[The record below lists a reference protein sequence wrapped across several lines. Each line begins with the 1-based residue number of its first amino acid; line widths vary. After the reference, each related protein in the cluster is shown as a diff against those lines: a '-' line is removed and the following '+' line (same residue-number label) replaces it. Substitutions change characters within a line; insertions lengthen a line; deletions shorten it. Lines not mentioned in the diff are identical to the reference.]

1 MPVRKVMGTL
11 EGLRIVASLIG
22 GGFLVYAV
30 LAVFRGTLY
39 DVDEGRID
47 QEARPLAFWLSV
59 IGMILLGLF
68 ILGVGWRWPLV
79 GALFELTGRRW

>member
-1 MPVRKVMGTL
+1 MGTL
-11 EGLRIVASLIG
+11 EGLRIFTTLIG
-22 GGFLVYAV
+22 GGFLIYAV

-59 IGMILLGLF
+59 VGMTLLGLF

-79 GALFELTGRRW
+79 GAVFRLTGHPW